1 MTTITLEIQTE
12 PRNTVRFHRHY
23 NPDSHQWE
31 LVRITEYHVG
41 SFDNEQTTQQ
51 LADFWNQVYFEPTHY
66 NATRVYLEGAYVADI
81 ILVRT
86 KTEGSKWFIDRRVL
100 EAIEMPFDP
109 GGFLTPHAV
118 EKAILDA
125 WQAQCQRKG
134 KTFP

>member
-1 MTTITLEIQTE
+1 MTNITLEIQNE
-12 PRNTVRFHRHY
+12 PRNAVRFHRHY

-41 SFDNEQTTQQ
+41 SFDDEKTTQQ
-51 LADFWNQVYFEPTHY
+51 LANFWGQVYFERTHY
-66 NATRVYLEGAYVADI
+66 NATRVYIEGAYVADI
-81 ILVRT
+81 VLVHT
-86 KTEGSKWFIDRRVL
+86 KTEGSKWFIDRRVQ
-100 EAIEMPFDP
+100 EAVEIPFDP
-109 GGFLTPHAV
+109 GGFLTSHAV